1 MQADDSDK
9 FSSGKLKGLG
19 MLERFR
25 ELLAEQLDGRDPD
38 SVPESEQDPR
48 RLVLAENYFS
58 ALLLAYYNPVLAS
71 ARAIVDASKKSA
83 TVRRALGS
91 ESPLSLGSFSEAQHL
106 FDAGVLLG
114 VIRSLRDRLKAPGSA
129 TLDPKLSGFVKQMAA
144 VDSTFFD
151 ALPRM
156 QWAVY
161 RTKSDTKRIRLHL
174 IFNVLDG
181 GVEDA
186 AVTPAAD
193 CERRTLAPRIE
204 AGKLYCGDRYYGLD
218 YGYFELYRQAQADA
232 LIRVRDEPLFTVVED
247 HALSAEAQDYGV
259 ITDQTVVLGPDGS
272 GHPPVRLITMRR
284 EGRLIRLVTTL
295 QDADVVELC
304 MLYRYRWEIETF
316 FKWLKVILGTRG
328 FLGESA
334 NAVTSQLYVA
344 LIMALLLAAFTGR
357 RPDKRQM
364 EAIQLFLMGWMT
376 EEELAQA
383 LKLKKPD

>member
-1 MQADDSDK
+1 VQNDEKDI
-9 FSSGKLKGLG
+9 FSGGKLKGTV

-25 ELLAEQLDGRDPD
+25 ELLAAQLADRDPD
-38 SVPESEQDPR
+38 SIPESEKDPR

-71 ARAIVDASKKSA
+71 ARGIVDASKKSA
-83 TVRRALGS
+83 TVRRAIGS

-106 FDAGVLLG
+106 FDADVLLG
-114 VIRSLRDRLKAPGSA
+114 VIRSLRGRLKAPGS
-129 TLDPKLSGFVKQMAA
+129 TSLDPTLAGFVKQMAA

-156 QWAVY
+156 HWAVY

-181 GVEDA
+181 GIENA
-186 AVTPAAD
+186 AVTAAAE

-218 YGYFELYRQAQADA
+218 YGYFDLFRQASADA
-232 LIRVRDEPLFTVVED
+232 LIRVRDEPLFSVVED
-247 HALSAEAQDYGV
+247 HALSAEAQGYGV
-259 ITDQTVVLGPDGS
+259 VADQNVVLGPEGS

-284 EGRLIRLVTTL
+284 EGKLIRLVTTL
-295 QDADVVELC
+295 RDADVVELC

-357 RPDKRQM
+357 RPNKRQM

-376 EEELAQA
+376 EKELAQA
-383 LKLKKPD
+383 LDLKNPD

>member
-1 MQADDSDK
+1 
-9 FSSGKLKGLG
+9 